1 MTLRLLPSQKPYS
14 PAPSL
19 PASTSPSIST
29 SSSTSGTTTLPLQ
42 KQDLDAA
49 LDIAVG
55 DWADGD
61 AIDMDQYRHQMNI
74 WLDEVLSGLVLHK
87 HIAPEDIQID
97 QAEIGGYRLPLVRV
111 CGRPQAMFWP
121 YLEKQTV

>member
-1 MTLRLLPSQKPYS
+1 MTLRLLPSQAPYS
-14 PAPSL
+14 PIPDQNSDVN
-19 PASTSPSIST
+19 S
-29 SSSTSGTTTLPLQ
+29 
-42 KQDLDAA
+42 A

-55 DWADGD
+55 DWADGN
-61 AIDMDQYRHQMNI
+61 AIDIDQYRHQMNI

-87 HIAPEDIQID
+87 NIAPEDIQID

-111 CGRPQAMFWP
+111 FGRPQAMFWP

>member
-14 PAPSL
+14 PAPSIS
-19 PASTSPSIST
+19 ASISPAI
-29 SSSTSGTTTLPLQ
+29 STSGTTTLPLQ
-42 KQDLDAA
+42 KQELDAA
-49 LDIAVG
+49 FDIAVG

-87 HIAPEDIQID
+87 NVAPEDIQID

>member
-14 PAPSL
+14 PP
-19 PASTSPSIST
+19 PSISAAN
-29 SSSTSGTTTLPLQ
+29 SAPLPLQ
-42 KQDLDAA
+42 KQELDAA

-61 AIDMDQYRHQMNI
+61 AIDIDQYRHQMNI
-74 WLDEVLSGLVLHK
+74 WLDDVLSGLVLHK
-87 HIAPEDIQID
+87 NIAPEDIQID

-111 CGRPQAMFWP
+111 YGRPQAMFWP
-121 YLEKQTV
+121 YLEKQIV

>member
-19 PASTSPSIST
+19 PALSASI
-29 SSSTSGTTTLPLQ
+29 STSGTTTLPLQ

-61 AIDMDQYRHQMNI
+61 AIDMDQYRQQMNI

-87 HIAPEDIQID
+87 HVAPEDIQID

>member
-1 MTLRLLPSQKPYS
+1 MTLRLLPSQKPY
-14 PAPSL
+14 AP
-19 PASTSPSIST
+19 PPSISA
-29 SSSTSGTTTLPLQ
+29 SIPASNSTSISGPLPLQ
-42 KQDLDAA
+42 KQELDAA

-74 WLDEVLSGLVLHK
+74 WLDDVLSGLILHK
-87 HIAPEDIQID
+87 NIAPEDIQID

-121 YLEKQTV
+121 YLEKQIV

>member
-1 MTLRLLPSQKPYS
+1 MTLRLLPSQKPHLPLPTQIS
-14 PAPSL
+14 ANGQPFKSEQGAL
-19 PASTSPSIST
+19 PA
-29 SSSTSGTTTLPLQ
+29 Q
-42 KQDLDAA
+42 HLDVDGA

-74 WLDEVLSGLVLHK
+74 WLDDVLSGLVLHNN
-87 HIAPEDIQID
+87 IAPEDIQID

-121 YLEKQTV
+121 YLEKQII

>member
-1 MTLRLLPSQKPYS
+1 MTLRLLPSQKPH
-14 PAPSL
+14 
-19 PASTSPSIST
+19 
-29 SSSTSGTTTLPLQ
+29 LPLPTRIPANGQ
-42 KQDLDAA
+42 QIKSGQGALPPQHLDVDGA

-74 WLDEVLSGLVLHK
+74 WLDDVLSGLVLHNN
-87 HIAPEDIQID
+87 IAPEDIQID

-121 YLEKQTV
+121 YLEKQIV

>member
-19 PASTSPSIST
+19 PALTSTSI
-29 SSSTSGTTTLPLQ
+29 STSGTTTLPLQ

-61 AIDMDQYRHQMNI
+61 AIDMDQYRQQMNI

-87 HIAPEDIQID
+87 HVAPEDIQID

>member
-1 MTLRLLPSQKPYS
+1 MTLRLLPSQAPH
-14 PAPSL
+14 PAIPDQNDNINS
-19 PASTSPSIST
+19 
-29 SSSTSGTTTLPLQ
+29 
-42 KQDLDAA
+42 A

-55 DWADGD
+55 DWADGN
-61 AIDMDQYRHQMNI
+61 AIDIDQYRHQMNI

-87 HIAPEDIQID
+87 NVAPEDIQID

-111 CGRPQAMFWP
+111 FGRPQAMFWP

>member
-19 PASTSPSIST
+19 PALSASI
-29 SSSTSGTTTLPLQ
+29 STSGTTTLPLQ

-61 AIDMDQYRHQMNI
+61 AIDMDQYRHQVNI

>member
-1 MTLRLLPSQKPYS
+1 MRLRLLPSQKPHL
-14 PAPSL
+14 PL
-19 PASTSPSIST
+19 PAQIPANGQLFKSER
-29 SSSTSGTTTLPLQ
+29 GALPAQ
-42 KQDLDAA
+42 HLDVDGA

-74 WLDEVLSGLVLHK
+74 WLDDVLSGLVLHNN
-87 HIAPEDIQID
+87 IAPEDIQID

-121 YLEKQTV
+121 YLEKQIV

>member
-1 MTLRLLPSQKPYS
+1 MTLTLLPSQKPYS

-19 PASTSPSIST
+19 PASTSTSI
-29 SSSTSGTTTLPLQ
+29 STSGTTTLPLQ
-42 KQDLDAA
+42 KQELDTAF
-49 LDIAVG
+49 DIAVG

-87 HIAPEDIQID
+87 HVAPEDIQID

>member
-1 MTLRLLPSQKPYS
+1 MTLRLLPSQKPHL
-14 PAPSL
+14 PL
-19 PASTSPSIST
+19 PAHIPANGQQIK
-29 SSSTSGTTTLPLQ
+29 SGQGALPAQ
-42 KQDLDAA
+42 HLDVDGA

-74 WLDEVLSGLVLHK
+74 WLDDVLSGLVLHNN
-87 HIAPEDIQID
+87 IAPEDIQID
-97 QAEIGGYRLPLVRV
+97 HAEIGGYRLPLVRV

-121 YLEKQTV
+121 YLEKQIV